1 MASVGFSQ
9 AHVDQVKDFTAAD
22 EDTVVQ
28 YLKHYNGNTER
39 AISAILDNIRLPEEN
54 SVDSSWN
61 ESAWTTDNAGHA
73 QEEAQPAFGDF
84 LQPNAAPSRP
94 PSRVSHRSKNGST
107 QEASQYTPMSQED
120 WDVQRAT
127 KISLGQ
133 DPGPVTL
140 PQQSGVV
147 DLPGQTYF
155 GPATRAQ
162 YDESKWALTRVG
174 TTESAIE
181 IADHP
186 EDPFE
191 RKRNEGDPAAL
202 SPISRRQDGFKPGL
216 ITILHS
222 VPAARN
228 ALIFP
233 SYQQGNLGRLETW
246 YQGDEINQGVIM
258 EDTPSLSK
266 QDFDIILEMQ
276 RLMAFLD
283 DTKRKYARPR
293 YLAEILDSRES
304 TKGEYAKLLDE
315 WLSIAEK
322 IRPDPMRRKLF
333 TTRVIY
339 TSKGRESDFED
350 YICFRLE
357 LDGAIQNIYE
367 KLNSALWPSAGRRAF
382 VKQAADV
389 ICIDIRQNQSSGQ
402 LDGLG
407 LAVTPTIY
415 LDRYLEENSKSMQ
428 DRHVEIEEHEQ
439 TVKDLKEKMED
450 ISSHTRSTP
459 VQNVAGTDLL
469 EMTISLLK
477 AGQDHLQSSGL
488 EASLSVH
495 GHDPETDSKGMST
508 IKQLEHILDWLKWK
522 VDGLAKQIAEHREAI
537 EKARQ
542 ELLRE
547 DLVVS
552 QHHRYSLRGVCI
564 EGKKTFVLRPSAP
577 TGSWTSSPDQDGLQ
591 WWCQDFSWSS
601 TKDFSVTEVS
611 LDDVLNDVSNNA
623 KEALLVYANDK
634 ARTEQSIPLPDA
646 LHNFIVQ
653 DNLLFDRELQSHAR
667 TTATDMDWE
676 KTGDTGAG
684 STFEFESS
692 TNPQEQEIKPSDTG
706 ESYGLQQPSDTV
718 PILPHST
725 TASRLRSPETEIES
739 PEIAFEENDK
749 VESTYEQDCDVL
761 DVTFDRS
768 DGGHDEKWR
777 AAEQGYPP
785 TKEDERALRDRQRML
800 GRDLNLQERRDY
812 LLKRLQR
819 THDEADGHESIKNMG
834 GEEEFGR
841 KGG

>member
-1 MASVGFSQ
+1 MESVGLSQ
-9 AHVDQVKDFTAAD
+9 DHIDQVKDFTAAD
-22 EDTVVQ
+22 EDTVVR
-28 YLKHYNGNTER
+28 YLKHYDGNAER

-73 QEEAQPAFGDF
+73 QEEAQPAFGEF

-94 PSRVSHRSKNGST
+94 PSRVSHRSNNGST
-107 QEASQYTPMSQED
+107 REASQYTPMSQED

-191 RKRNEGDPAAL
+191 RKRSEGAPATL
-202 SPISRRQDGFKPGL
+202 SPISRREKGFKPGL

-222 VPAARN
+222 IPAARN

-233 SYQQGNLGRLETW
+233 SYQQGDLGQLATW
-246 YQGDEINQGVIM
+246 YQGDEINQGVVM
-258 EDTPSLSK
+258 EDTPNLSK

-283 DTKRKYARPR
+283 ETQRKYARPR

-304 TKGEYAKLLDE
+304 TKGEYAKALDE

-322 IRPDPMRRKLF
+322 IKPDPARRNLF

-339 TSKGRESDFED
+339 TTKGRESDFED
-350 YICFRLE
+350 DICFLLE
-357 LDGAIQNIYE
+357 LDGAIHNIYE
-367 KLNSALWPSAGRRAF
+367 KLNSALWPSADRRAF
-382 VKQAADV
+382 VRQASDI
-389 ICIDIRQNQSSGQ
+389 ICIDIRQKQSSSQ

-407 LAVTPTIY
+407 VSVPPIIH
-415 LDRYLEENSKSMQ
+415 LDRYLEENSESMHY
-428 DRHVEIEEHEQ
+428 RHMEIQEHEQ
-439 TVKDLKEKMED
+439 TVKSLKEQIED
-450 ISSHTRSTP
+450 ISSHTHSA
-459 VQNVAGTDLL
+459 QLGKVAGTELL
-469 EMTISLLK
+469 EITISLLK
-477 AGQDHLQSSGL
+477 AGQDRRERNSFEVSPSFDENVPEIDSR
-488 EASLSVH
+488 EA
-495 GHDPETDSKGMST
+495 ST
-508 IKQLEHILDWLKWK
+508 IKQLEHILDWLNWK
-522 VDGLAKQIAEHREAI
+522 VDGLTKQIDEHQEAI

-547 DLVVS
+547 DLIVP
-552 QHHRYSLRGVCI
+552 QYHRYSLRGVCI
-564 EGKKTFVLRPSAP
+564 EGKKTFVLQPSVP
-577 TGSWTSSPDQDGLQ
+577 TGSWNSSPDQDGFQ

-601 TKDFSVTEVS
+601 TKDFSVSEVS
-611 LDDVLNDVSNNA
+611 LDDVLNDASNNA

-634 ARTEQSIPLPDA
+634 ARSEQTIPLPDA
-646 LHNFIVQ
+646 LHNFVVQ
-653 DNLLFDRELQSHAR
+653 DNLLFDHEIQSHAH
-667 TTATDMDWE
+667 TTVSCMDWE
-676 KTGDTGAG
+676 TAGDTDTG
-684 STFEFESS
+684 STFELGSS
-692 TNPQEQEIKPSDTG
+692 THPQEQEIELSEKEG
-706 ESYGLQQPSDTV
+706 EYEPLQLNITASV
-718 PILPHST
+718 PPHSI
-725 TASRLRSPETEIES
+725 TASQIRSPETETGS
-739 PEIAFEENDK
+739 SEIGLEDHGKTKSAYEKDK
-749 VESTYEQDCDVL
+749 NSL
-761 DVTFDRS
+761 DMTS
-768 DGGHDEKWR
+768 DGSDDGYDEKWR
-777 AAEQGYPP
+777 AAEQGYPS
-785 TKEDERALRDRQRML
+785 TKEDELALQDKQRRL
-800 GRDLNLQERRDY
+800 GRDLTLKERRDY
-812 LLKRLQR
+812 LLRRLQAVQEGTGGR
-819 THDEADGHESIKNMG
+819 EAINNRG
-834 GEEEFGR
+834 GEESGW